1 MCGGHLFAGI
11 VCNGVADVV
20 DVYQRAT
27 IEIDMV
33 VIACLR
39 MFDSEYE
46 FEVFIASY
54 HDMCH
59 FEIFENLWHHT
70 SDSWLLLRQESGQ
83 IKGMFL
89 IGLLTGVVISALTAS
104 CIFVGI
110 RFGDVIQRK
119 KARTASTEGAAAQN
133 VVNDDSMAKLEAIE
147 EVIGKYYYQEEDI
160 NTDQMI
166 EGMYAG
172 IVASLGDPYSVY
184 YTEEEWKEMMQETE
198 GIYYGIGAYIS
209 LDKTTGFGKINGV
222 IENTPAQDAGLREND
237 IIYKIEGESAQG
249 LDLTEIVSRIKGEEG
264 TTVHLTIY
272 REGEKDYLEMDVVR
286 KKIESPTVN
295 YEMLSNDI
303 GYIQITEFDDVTVNQ
318 FSEAMAEIQKAGAA
332 GLILDLR
339 SNPGGSLS
347 AVVDIS
353 RQLLPEGLI
362 VYTEDRAGE
371 RVEYSCDGEHEIR
384 IPMVVLING
393 NSASASEILA
403 GAIKDY
409 GKGVLVGTTTFGK
422 GIVQRILPLTD
433 GTAIKLTVSAYY
445 TPKGNNIHN
454 IGIEPDIVCEFD
466 GDAYYDDGIDNQLE
480 QGIKEMNKLMHG

>member
-1 MCGGHLFAGI
+1 MEM
-11 VCNGVADVV
+11 NGPKQEPR
-20 DVYQRAT
+20 QRK
-27 IEIDMV
+27 E
-33 VIACLR
+33 
-39 MFDSEYE
+39 
-46 FEVFIASY
+46 
-54 HDMCH
+54 
-59 FEIFENLWHHT
+59 
-70 SDSWLLLRQESGQ
+70 
-83 IKGMFL
+83 MFL
-89 IGLLTGVVISALTAS
+89 VGLLTGVIISAMTAS
-104 CIFVGI
+104 CIFIGI
-110 RFGDVIQRK
+110 KFADVVRQRRAK
-119 KARTASTEGAAAQN
+119 PVSMEETAVEN
-133 VVNDDSMAKLEAIE
+133 VVNDDSVAKLEAIE
-147 EVIGKYYYQEEDI
+147 EVIGEYYYQEEDI
-160 NTDQMI
+160 NTEAMI

-172 IVASLGDPYSVY
+172 IVDSLGDPYSVY
-184 YTEEEWKEMMQETE
+184 YTAEEWKQMMQDTE

-237 IIYKIEGESAQG
+237 IIYEIDGESAQG

-272 REGEKDYLEMDVVR
+272 REGESDYLEMDVVR
-286 KKIESPTVN
+286 KQIESPTVN
-295 YEMLSNDI
+295 YEMLENHI

-318 FSEAMAEIQKAGAA
+318 FDEAMKEIQKADAA

-384 IPMVVLING
+384 IPLVVLVNG

-409 GKGVLVGTTTFGK
+409 EKGVLVGTTTFGK

-466 GDAYYDDGIDNQLE
+466 GDAYYDEGFDNQLE
-480 QGIKEMNKLMHG
+480 RGIEEINKMLSR

>member
-1 MCGGHLFAGI
+1 MNQEAGNNLGM
-11 VCNGVADVV
+11 NGPK
-20 DVYQRAT
+20 Q
-27 IEIDMV
+27 EP
-33 VIACLR
+33 
-39 MFDSEYE
+39 
-46 FEVFIASY
+46 
-54 HDMCH
+54 
-59 FEIFENLWHHT
+59 
-70 SDSWLLLRQESGQ
+70 RQTKE
-83 IKGMFL
+83 MFL
-89 IGLLTGVVISALTAS
+89 VGLLTGIIVSAMTAS
-104 CIFVGI
+104 CIFIGI
-110 RFGDVIQRK
+110 KFADVLQHRK
-119 KARTASTEGAAAQN
+119 AKPVSLEGTTAEK
-133 VVNDDSMAKLEAIE
+133 VVNDDSVAKLEAIE
-147 EVIGKYYYQEEDI
+147 EVIGEYYYQEEDI
-160 NTDQMI
+160 DTNAMI

-172 IVASLGDPYSVY
+172 IVDSLGDPYSVY
-184 YTEEEWKEMMQETE
+184 YTAEEWKQMMQDTE
-198 GIYYGIGAYIS
+198 GIYFGIGAYIS

-222 IENTPAQDAGLREND
+222 IENTPAQEAGLREND
-237 IIYKIEGESAQG
+237 IIYEIDGESAQG

-272 REGEKDYLEMDVVR
+272 REGESDYLEMDVVR
-286 KKIESPTVN
+286 RQIESPTVN
-295 YEMLSNDI
+295 YEMLEDHI

-318 FSEAMAEIQKAGAA
+318 FDEAMQEIEKADAA

-371 RVEYSCDGEHEIR
+371 RVEYSCDGDHEIR
-384 IPMVVLING
+384 IPLVVLVNG

-466 GDAYYDDGIDNQLE
+466 GDAYYDEGFDNQLE
-480 QGIKEMNKLMHG
+480 RGVEEINKMLSK

>member
-1 MCGGHLFAGI
+1 MIVDNDGYSSNNEMNQGAG
-11 VCNGVADVV
+11 NQL
-20 DVYQRAT
+20 YPNEPQRET
-27 IEIDMV
+27 
-33 VIACLR
+33 
-39 MFDSEYE
+39 
-46 FEVFIASY
+46 
-54 HDMCH
+54 
-59 FEIFENLWHHT
+59 
-70 SDSWLLLRQESGQ
+70 GQ

-89 IGLLTGVVISALTAS
+89 VGLLTGVVVSALAAS
-104 CIFVGI
+104 CIFIGI
-110 RFGDVIQRK
+110 KFADVIQQRRVK
-119 KARTASTEGAAAQN
+119 PASTEHTAAEN
-133 VVNDDSMAKLEAIE
+133 VVSDDTMAKLEAIE
-147 EVIGKYYYQEEDI
+147 EVIEKYYYQEEDI
-160 NTDQMI
+160 NTDGMI

-172 IVASLGDPYSVY
+172 VVASLGDPYSVY
-184 YTEEEWKEMMQETE
+184 YTAEEWKEMMQETE
-198 GIYYGIGAYIS
+198 GIYFGIGAYIS

-237 IIYKIEGESAQG
+237 IIYKIDGESAQG

-272 REGEKDYLEMDVVR
+272 REGEKNYLEMDVVR
-286 KKIESPTVN
+286 KQIESPTVN
-295 YEMLSNDI
+295 YEMLENNI

-318 FSEAMAEIQKAGAA
+318 FEEAMQAVQGAGAA

-362 VYTEDRAGE
+362 VYTEDRSGE
-371 RVEYSCDGEHEIR
+371 RVEYSCDGDREIR
-384 IPMVVLING
+384 MPLVVLVNG

-409 GKGVLVGTTTFGK
+409 GKGVLIGTTTFGK

-466 GDAYYDDGIDNQLE
+466 GDAYYDDGYDNQLDMAV
-480 QGIKEMNKLMHG
+480 KELSKLMR